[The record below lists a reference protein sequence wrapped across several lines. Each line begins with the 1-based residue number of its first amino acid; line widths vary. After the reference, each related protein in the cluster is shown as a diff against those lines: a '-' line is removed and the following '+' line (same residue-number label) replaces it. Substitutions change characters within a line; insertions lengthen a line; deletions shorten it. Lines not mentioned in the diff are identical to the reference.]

1 MVNEQDFE
9 NYKAELQITT
19 GNKITE
25 AINKFNEAIT
35 VKLEINKDEII
46 QSLRNEISSLRN
58 RVGKL
63 EVKSAYWGINNEI
76 KINNADHYRR
86 RNNIVTQG
94 IPQSVKSKDLED
106 KVINVLDK
114 VNVKV
119 TKNDKETCYRL
130 GDKNNSEVRQS
141 KIFVEALR
149 NKKMLIS
156 TDLTSI
162 GLDKNT
168 NLFLSQNLSDCNNKI
183 AFHC

>member
-9 NYKAELQITT
+9 NYKAELRITT

-63 EVKSAYWGINNEI
+63 EVKSAYWRINNEI

-86 RNNIVTQG
+86 RSNIVT
-94 IPQSVKSKDLED
+94 
-106 KVINVLDK
+106 
-114 VNVKV
+114 
-119 TKNDKETCYRL
+119 
-130 GDKNNSEVRQS
+130 
-141 KIFVEALR
+141 
-149 NKKMLIS
+149 
-156 TDLTSI
+156 
-162 GLDKNT
+162 
-168 NLFLSQNLSDCNNKI
+168 
-183 AFHC
+183 